1 MSAVPPANGERTL
14 RLEHTRIE
22 CSADVEQ
29 LKVQA
34 RFAAE
39 ASANMRVLRMIVDD
53 PKASDRARRQAA
65 LILLP
70 HLRQENGRLLRV
82 AILKRKTMILELE
95 REIAELQDRLDHV
108 HLGPPTS

>member
-1 MSAVPPANGERTL
+1 MVPVVMSE
-14 RLEHTRIE
+14 E
-22 CSADVEQ
+22 
-29 LKVQA
+29 LKEQA

-39 ASANMRVLRMIVDD
+39 APANMRVLRMIVGD

-95 REIAELQDRLDHV
+95 REIEELQDRLASV
-108 HLGPPTS
+108 QLGPPTS

>member
-1 MSAVPPANGERTL
+1 M
-14 RLEHTRIE
+14 RLEHTRTE

-39 ASANMRVLRMIVDD
+39 APANMRVLRMIVDD

-70 HLRQENGRLLRV
+70 HLRRVNGCLLRV
-82 AILKRKTMILELE
+82 AILKRKAWDLKLE
-95 REIAELQDRLDHV
+95 REIAELQDRLGSLAGTV
-108 HLGPPTS
+108 SRLGHCLHGAKSV